1 MRRALAF
8 NALSK
13 WKLLDSILNML
24 GRSRLCSLLSL
35 FLFLVR
41 LGCGT
46 AISQFMHK
54 NCEIKLP
61 KNLRKKRKRKTK
73 RNKKIHQNWRDGS
86 AAKPVPAFAG
96 NLSCSLAG
104 TWQSSAMFNCSSKG
118 SDALYRPLWAP

>member
-73 RNKKIHQNWRDGS
+73 RNKKISIRTGEIAQQLNQ
-86 AAKPVPAFAG
+86 F
-96 NLSCSLAG
+96 LLLQG
-104 TWQSSAMFNCSSKG
+104 T
-118 SDALYRPLWAP
+118 